1 MMETKLRPNED
12 GVLQCKCGAYPIL
25 VEAEAIGG
33 EPPVGYV
40 CLKCPA
46 CMKPRRGSKGKSAE
60 LIALEAWNTATI
72 NEHLVAGEIGEAEAR
87 RAAQVVACT
96 AGKILSA
103 AEAEEI
109 ASKRRLSGF
118 SEWGARK
125 AVEHGD

>member
-1 MMETKLRPNED
+1 METKLVPNED

-25 VEAEAIGG
+25 VEAEAMGG

-72 NEHLVAGEIGEAEAR
+72 NEHLVAGAIGESEAR
-87 RAAQVVACT
+87 RAAQEVACN
-96 AGKILSA
+96 AGKILSV
-103 AEAEEI
+103 AEAEEL

-118 SEWGARK
+118 REWGARK
-125 AVEHGD
+125 AAEQ